1 MALSLQEQE
10 TLAICRQL
18 ILENEQNGGS
28 PEETARIKQTVDLML
43 NVTFGIDMPFYS
55 SESVLKE
62 FRSFQPAT
70 VNQLLKIEEG
80 LFEAGDEAGTGIFKD
95 ALAEF
100 LQLEKDQLLVLEKE
114 ETLFLTTFR
123 NEYLMKH
130 AERLFEEIAE
140 FFNEMGISTKP
151 HPINTIMG
159 QIQSN
164 SVYPLYTHL
173 YESATKE
180 QKRTLQSLLQK
191 RNVTLKSLKKASQ
204 VKKRKSTKALDV
216 LSEEEMK
223 RLFPE

>member
-1 MALSLQEQE
+1 MTLSLQEHE

-28 PEETARIKQTVDLML
+28 PAETARIKQTVDLML
-43 NVTFGIDMPFYS
+43 NETFGIDMPFYS
-55 SESVLKE
+55 SENVLKE
-62 FRSFQPAT
+62 FGSFQPAT
-70 VNQLLKIEEG
+70 TNLLLKIEEG
-80 LFEAGDEAGTGIFKD
+80 LFEAGDEAGACIFKD
-95 ALAEF
+95 ALTEF

-114 ETLFLTTFR
+114 ETLLFITFR

-130 AERLFEEIAE
+130 AERLFQEIAE
-140 FFNEMGISTKP
+140 FFNEMGISAKP
-151 HPINTIMG
+151 HPINTCMG

-191 RNVTLKSLKKASQ
+191 RSITLKDLKKSSQ
-204 VKKRKSTKALDV
+204 VKKRKSTKAHDV

-223 RLFPE
+223 RLFSK